1 MSMLILVDYP
11 EGGSIFDF
19 DVGVTYTLIKD
30 LGPFRLSY
38 PPYNF
43 DTGEGRKARITK
55 IEEDKVTIEM
65 DVASQV
71 TPNQI
76 ANIGEVASVEVP
88 LFSYEGVS
96 FKASRDKIL
105 SVAPNLHGPLPEGYI
120 SENRLFLI
128 TLEDFLSYDYRQ
140 KSLEEEVDCLLYSLV
155 KEPTIEKKIRE
166 KFLLRLKSHHNH
178 YHITSFVSLL
188 KEGYY
193 GDNYEEIL
201 LEFCLKEEVSLE
213 EALENKDLIEILKA
227 LLTKSEENPSSCP
240 YSRYPINVLRLTK
253 ALLGD
258 KEAKKTLED
267 LAFYTPAPEYDGSDD
282 SFFQY
287 LFLELYLKGYYP
299 DTKVENIKEAA
310 GIMLAID
317 SEQYETLFIEEDD
330 SWYDWDEHELVER
343 TKMVY
348 VQEKA
353 IEFYDKALSM
363 GDPYIH
369 KIEQAFLD

>member
-76 ANIGEVASVEVP
+76 AYIGEVASVEVP
-88 LFSYEGVS
+88 LFSYEGDR

-105 SVAPNLHGPLPEGYI
+105 SVAPNLHGPLPEGYL

-155 KEPTIEKKIRE
+155 KEPKIEKKIRNIAAHQI
-166 KFLLRLKSHHNH
+166 KP
-178 YHITSFVSLL
+178 ITDEYVSQATGKDCGQIVEMM
-188 KEGYY
+188 KELFKCSLS
-193 GDNYEEIL
+193 EID
-201 LEFCLKEEVSLE
+201 ESVWNSYKTM
-213 EALENKDLIEILKA
+213 NDYIIGQIG
-227 LLTKSEENPSSCP
+227 TSSDE
-240 YSRYPINVLRLTK
+240 SVLPR
-253 ALLGD
+253 
-258 KEAKKTLED
+258 
-267 LAFYTPAPEYDGSDD
+267 
-282 SFFQY
+282 
-287 LFLELYLKGYYP
+287 
-299 DTKVENIKEAA
+299 
-310 GIMLAID
+310 
-317 SEQYETLFIEEDD
+317 
-330 SWYDWDEHELVER
+330 
-343 TKMVY
+343 
-348 VQEKA
+348 
-353 IEFYDKALSM
+353 
-363 GDPYIH
+363 
-369 KIEQAFLD
+369 